1 MLLLLTEREKKFAKR
16 NAIRKK
22 RTTRQTETSD
32 SKLPKIQTGSRKPPE
47 KVNF

>member
-1 MLLLLTEREKKFAKR
+1 MLLLLTEKKFAKR
-16 NAIRKK
+16 NSNGKK
-22 RTTRQTETSD
+22 RPARQTETSD